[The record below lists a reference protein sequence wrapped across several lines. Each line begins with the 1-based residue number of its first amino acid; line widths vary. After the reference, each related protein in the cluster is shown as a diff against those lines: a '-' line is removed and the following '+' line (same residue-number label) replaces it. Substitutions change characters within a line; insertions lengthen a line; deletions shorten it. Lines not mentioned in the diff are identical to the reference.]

1 MRDIVVSEG
10 EAREMAKLVSH
21 SMPLQ
26 LEDVDLDTTGLMLL
40 GQELAQ
46 MQHLRYLHLSAYE
59 IIYGSV
65 YKTIRIP
72 PLTQLRHLELMLNVA
87 LTDAMMA
94 DVSLLRNLQT
104 LLLSQ
109 EGYEEDPPPTIAV
122 LDLQLMPQLQRVCLI
137 NFNCRKVCALQ
148 HCQIHARLQDTA
160 TREATI
166 IPNNDWSGALDSIQ
180 SVLWEQGRSLPLP
193 VPAILAQAMNL
204 TSVALFFD
212 TVGTS
217 GTPLILEGS
226 LAHLRFLL
234 ICADTMYVH
243 LPSTLMLEKLHLT
256 TGGELCV
263 TCEDIGAFLDG
274 VHVFRI
280 SCGKAVG
287 SFHSD
292 LRVAMYIRRMGV
304 CFDSDA
310 PPFFLYRAWAL
321 RQRL

>member
-1 MRDIVVSEG
+1 MFLLIQTISASRASFSAGMEWLSRRWSNVRDTDISES

-26 LEDVDLDTTGLMLL
+26 LEDVDLDTTGLMLF

-46 MQHLRYLHLSAYE
+46 MHHLRYLNLSVFQGTH
-59 IIYGSV
+59 GSV
-65 YKTIRIP
+65 YETARIP
-72 PLTQLRHLELMLNVA
+72 PLTQLRHLELMLTVA

-109 EGYEEDPPPTIAV
+109 EDYEKDPPPTIAV
-122 LDLQLMPQLQRVCLI
+122 LDLQLMPQLQCACLI
-137 NFNCRKVCALQ
+137 NINCRKVCALE
-148 HCQIHARLQDTA
+148 HCRIYVNLQD

-180 SVLWEQGRSLPLP
+180 SVLWEQSRSLPLP
-193 VPAILAQAMNL
+193 LPAMLAQAMNL
-204 TSVALFFD
+204 TSVALYFN

-217 GTPLILEGS
+217 GAPLILEGS

-234 ICADTMYVH
+234 IRANTMYVH
-243 LPSTLMLEKLHLT
+243 LPSTLMLEKLHLE
-256 TGGELCV
+256 TGGELYV

-280 SCGKAVG
+280 SCNKAIG
-287 SFHSD
+287 SRAD
-292 LRVAMYIRRMGV
+292 LSTRICA
-304 CFDSDA
+304 
-310 PPFFLYRAWAL
+310 
-321 RQRL
+321 